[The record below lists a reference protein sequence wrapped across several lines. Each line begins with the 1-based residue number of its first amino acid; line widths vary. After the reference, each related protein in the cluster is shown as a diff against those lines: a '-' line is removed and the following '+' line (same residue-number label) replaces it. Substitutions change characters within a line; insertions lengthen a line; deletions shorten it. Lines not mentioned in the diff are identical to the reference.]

1 MNHCKDKVTD
11 SQDELEEGGVIF
23 GKGLGVFRSYYRHA
37 KLNHRMDISILSYD
51 GTIYKYILQL
61 IEDKECFIQR
71 RVSGDSKVSL
81 YGGE

>member
-1 MNHCKDKVTD
+1 
-11 SQDELEEGGVIF
+11 
-23 GKGLGVFRSYYRHA
+23 
-37 KLNHRMDISILSYD
+37 MDISILSYD

-81 YGGE
+81 YGGKYVNLTFVLLVFSLC